1 VNHTLQSLES
11 AGASLTNLDF
21 RWVALALALQ
31 LANLGFRALAW
42 RGILSAAYPRERVKL
57 LDVGA
62 AYAAGVAFNAY
73 TPARAGEAL
82 KVALI
87 RLRIRHSSIA
97 GVAASSS
104 VVLILDALIGV
115 ALLAFAWWLG
125 IVPALPSVSTT
136 TLLAGGGVAV
146 VAGALALRIRRLR
159 ARLRE
164 GTAILAT
171 PKVYLR
177 TVVPPQ
183 LGAWACR
190 IGVAFALLAAFGL
203 PATLPLAGLVVVA
216 GGMSTLVP
224 ATPGGVGTQ
233 QVLIVIALQKTATA
247 ATALSFSIGMQAG
260 ITVVNTLVGLAGMAL
275 VLGTLRPAA
284 LRVALASAR
293 ARR

>member
-1 VNHTLQSLES
+1 VNHTLQSLQA
-11 AGASLTNLDF
+11 AGDQFANLDF
-21 RWVALALALQ
+21 RWIAFALGLQ

-42 RGILSAAYPRERVKL
+42 RSILAAAYPRTRIRL

-62 AYAAGVAFNAY
+62 AYAAGVALNAY

-87 RLRIRHSSIA
+87 RLRIRDSSIT

-104 VVLILDALIGV
+104 VVLVFDAFVGA
-115 ALLAFAWWLG
+115 ALLACAWWFG
-125 IVPALPSVSTT
+125 IVPLPAASGK
-136 TLLAGGGVAV
+136 TLLIGGAAAV
-146 VAGALALRIRRLR
+146 VAVALVSRLARLR

-164 GTAILAT
+164 GAAILAT
-171 PKVYLR
+171 PRVYLR

-233 QVLIVIALQKTATA
+233 QVLIVIVLQKTATA
-247 ATALSFSIGMQAG
+247 ASALSFSIGMQAG
-260 ITVVNTLVGLAGMAL
+260 ITIVNTLVGLAGMAL

-284 LRVALASAR
+284 MRGFLASAR
-293 ARR
+293 TRG